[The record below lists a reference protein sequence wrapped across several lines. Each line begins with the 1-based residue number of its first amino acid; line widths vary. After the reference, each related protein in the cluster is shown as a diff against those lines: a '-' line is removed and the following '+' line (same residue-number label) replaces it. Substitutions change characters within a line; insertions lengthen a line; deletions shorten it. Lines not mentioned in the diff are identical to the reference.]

1 MNKANVDLD
10 KKNKHFKKN
19 MKLFVQLDNKKIHE
33 SFNYEVD
40 PANTSV
46 VEINE

>member
-1 MNKANVDLD
+1 
-10 KKNKHFKKN
+10 

-40 PANTSV
+40 PSNNSV
-46 VEINE
+46 VEISEDMNKDNTRARA